1 MTTDVITLTPETRV
15 RDALE
20 VLGRRH
26 VSGAPVVEGEK
37 LVGVISATDLMS
49 FAAALPGVPTEREMS
64 GRGLD
69 DDASSVA
76 EDVEDGDEAGSA
88 YFVELW
94 DDVGADVSERV
105 GTVEGPEWNALE
117 EHDVSEAM
125 TAAPLVTLSP
135 DVTVEAAA
143 QLMAERAIHR
153 VLVTENGKLVGI
165 VSVFD
170 VAKAVAEHRLTR
182 RTFAFNHDEEYR

>member
-135 DVTVEAAA
+135 DVSVEAAA